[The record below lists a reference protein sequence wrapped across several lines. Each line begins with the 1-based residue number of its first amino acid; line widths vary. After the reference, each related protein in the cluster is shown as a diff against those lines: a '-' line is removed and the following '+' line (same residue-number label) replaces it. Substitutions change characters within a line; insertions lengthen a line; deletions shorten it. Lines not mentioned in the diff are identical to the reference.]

1 MILITNIID
10 NPWQTMNLKLDNGQL
25 LNFTLWYSYSQ
36 QGWFYSF
43 VYGTYAVNNKRVVN
57 SINMLRSI
65 RNAIPFGLACVVKDG
80 YEPVFISDFKS
91 GRASLYILNPTDV
104 SLVESLL

>member
-1 MILITNIID
+1 MILVTNIID
-10 NPWQTMNLKLDNGQL
+10 NPWQTMNLKLYNGQL
-25 LNFTLWYSYSQ
+25 LNLTLWYSYSQ

-43 VYGTYAVNNKRVVN
+43 FYGTYIVNNKRMVN

-80 YEPVFISDFKS
+80 YEPVFINDFKS
-91 GRASLYILNPTDV
+91 GRASLYILDPTDV
-104 SLVESLL
+104 NLVENLL